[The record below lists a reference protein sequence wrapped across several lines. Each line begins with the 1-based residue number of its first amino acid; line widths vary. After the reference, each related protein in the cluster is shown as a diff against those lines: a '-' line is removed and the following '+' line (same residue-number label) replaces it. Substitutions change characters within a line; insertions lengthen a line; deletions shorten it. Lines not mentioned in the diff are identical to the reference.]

1 MKTNKKI
8 HKLGAIIICIILS
21 TVSVCYTDFVDRK
34 LTVKDVRADLKS
46 LPPQEE
52 KKIAKEIKIKNN
64 GIVYKDEF
72 IPKTN
77 NSGFRIM
84 TVRLTVYWARGG
96 ETDYYSSKKKC
107 STGYTLKQGESI
119 AVDPKII
126 PYRKE
131 VIIPNVGLVKAVD
144 TGTAVVAKSASDGK
158 LPVIDVFFEHK
169 KDAILFANRYPKVVK
184 VAVLRATVLYVPSN
198 ILTEWPH
205 ARAVRAASCVYAR

>member
-8 HKLGAIIICIILS
+8 HKLGAIIIFIILS
-21 TVSVCYTDFVDRK
+21 TTSICYTDFTEHK
-34 LTVKDVRADLKS
+34 LTVKDVKADLKS
-46 LPPQEE
+46 LPLQEE
-52 KKIAKEIKIKNN
+52 KKVAKEIKIKPN

-77 NSGFRIM
+77 NSGFKII
-84 TVRLTVYWARGG
+84 TVRLTVYWALGG
-96 ETDYYSSKKKC
+96 DTDYYTSKKK
-107 STGYTLKQGESI
+107 SSIGYTLKQGESI
-119 AVDPKII
+119 AVDPRII

-184 VAVLRATVLYVPSN
+184 VAVLN
-198 ILTEWPH
+198 
-205 ARAVRAASCVYAR
+205 

>member
-8 HKLGAIIICIILS
+8 HKLGLIITGLVMS
-21 TVSVCYTDFVDRK
+21 TVSVCFTDYAERK
-34 LTVKDVRADLKS
+34 ITIRDVKTELKS
-46 LPPQEE
+46 LPWQEE
-52 KKIAKEIKIKNN
+52 KAVAKQIKIKNE

-77 NSGFRIM
+77 NSGFKVM

-96 ETDYYSSKKKC
+96 ETDCYSSQKRS

-119 AVDPKII
+119 AVDPRII

-131 VIIPNVGLVKAVD
+131 VIIPNIGLVKAVD
-144 TGTAVVAKSASDGK
+144 TGSAVIAKKASNGK
-158 LPVIDVFFEHK
+158 LPVIDIFFEHK

-184 VAVLRATVLYVPSN
+184 VAVLN
-198 ILTEWPH
+198 
-205 ARAVRAASCVYAR
+205 